1 MTPPPVG
8 FLTASPSLD
17 RPQASAPAA
26 AVRAARPRSLESQA
40 ATADRGAP
48 GSRRLDRAPCFTCT
62 GLSCTGLSC
71 IWRVGRTG
79 ELALRLTLPAHRD
92 EVVESDRSSAL
103 EGELVFDPGGASGT
117 HDFIPARGL
126 VCWSAARRWRVEAR
140 LVGDGEFELALREHG
155 PADAGC
161 PQAFAS
167 LSLISRARGCG
178 EVEDASPAHPPLAP
192 APLILTSIPEAIGL
206 RGGTYVLRASSAS
219 PLA

>member
-1 MTPPPVG
+1 
-8 FLTASPSLD
+8 
-17 RPQASAPAA
+17 
-26 AVRAARPRSLESQA
+26 VRAARPRSLESQA

-48 GSRRLDRAPCFTCT
+48 GSRRLDRAPSFTCT
-62 GLSCTGLSC
+62 GLSCTGLTCS
-71 IWRVGRTG
+71 WRVGRTG

-92 EVVESDRSSAL
+92 EVVESDRSSSL
-103 EGELVFDPGGASGT
+103 EGELVFDPGSASDT

-126 VCWSAARRWRVEAR
+126 VGMSAARRWRVEAR

-167 LSLISRARGCG
+167 LSLIVRAREG
-178 EVEDASPAHPPLAP
+178 EIEDASPAHPPLAP

-206 RGGTYVLRASSAS
+206 RGGTYVLRASSVS